1 MQKVESQNKRVLVPV
16 ILSGGSGTRLWPMSR
31 QYYPKQFIP
40 LLGEESLFQA
50 TLQRLQGLDDLVSPI
65 VVSNQEYRFMAA
77 EQLRQIG
84 IEDSCI
90 LLEPVARNTAPA
102 IAAAA
107 LEVVDRFEDAV
118 MLVLPADHMIR
129 DVAAFHSA
137 VVSGL
142 KASEQGS
149 LVTFGTV
156 PDRPE
161 TGYGYIR
168 QGANAGLEETTQAVF
183 KVDKFVEKPNLAQ
196 AEDYLA
202 LGGYLWNSGMFMFKA
217 SHYLQELQDQAP
229 QIYGACTEAYQKR
242 YGDLHFI
249 RLDSAS
255 FKKSPSDS
263 IDYAVMERTDHAV
276 VIPLQAGWSDVG
288 SWNSLWQSEPHDQR
302 DNIMVG
308 DVVSDACD
316 HCYINANH
324 RLVAAIGLKDTIVVE
339 TADAVLV
346 ASRERAQDVRLIVDR
361 LKSEGR
367 VEARCHRKIYR
378 PWGAYEEIDTAE
390 RFQAKRITVNP
401 GHSLSLQMHHHRAEH
416 WIVVKGTARVTR
428 GEETFLLSE
437 NKSTYIPIGTR
448 HRLENPGKI
457 PLELI
462 EIQSGSYLGEE
473 DIVRFEDKYGRLIPG
488 G

>member
-1 MQKVESQNKRVLVPV
+1 MQKIESKKKRILVPV

-50 TLQRLQGLDDLVSPI
+50 TLQRLQGLENLVSPI

-84 IEDSCI
+84 IEDGSI
-90 LLEPVARNTAPA
+90 LLEPMARNTAPA

-107 LEVVDRFEDAV
+107 LDVVDRFEDGV

-129 DVAAFHSA
+129 DVAAFHST
-137 VVSGL
+137 VVDGL
-142 KASEQGS
+142 EAAEQGC

-156 PDRPE
+156 PNRPE
-161 TGYGYIR
+161 TGYGYIC
-168 QGANAGLEETTQAVF
+168 QGENAGLEQMTQAVF
-183 KVDKFVEKPNLAQ
+183 KVARFVEKPDLSQ

-202 LGGYLWNSGMFMFKA
+202 SGDYLWNSGMFMFKA
-217 SHYLQELQDQAP
+217 SHYLRELQAQAP
-229 QIYGACTEAYQKR
+229 QIYEACTEAYQKR
-242 YGDLHFI
+242 YSDLHFV

-263 IDYAVMERTDHAV
+263 IDYAVMERTGDAV

-288 SWNSLWQSEPHDQR
+288 SWNSLWQSEPHDQM
-302 DNIMVG
+302 DNIAVG
-308 DVVSDACD
+308 DVVSDDCD
-316 HCYINANH
+316 RCYINANH

-346 ASRERAQDVRLIVDR
+346 TSRERAQDVRLMVDR
-361 LKSEGR
+361 LKSKGR
-367 VEARCHRKIYR
+367 AEARFHRKVYR
-378 PWGAYEEIDTAE
+378 PWGTYEEIDIAT
-390 RFQAKRITVNP
+390 RFRVKRITVNP
-401 GHSLSLQMHHHRAEH
+401 GHTLSLQMHHHRAEH
-416 WIVVKGTARVTR
+416 WIVVKGTAQVTR
-428 GEETFLLSE
+428 GEEILLLSE
-437 NKSTYIPIGTR
+437 NESTYIPIGTR
-448 HRLENPGKI
+448 HRMENPGKI

-462 EIQSGSYLGEE
+462 EVQSGSYLGED
-473 DIVRFEDKYGRLIPG
+473 DIVRFEDKYGR
-488 G
+488 